1 MKKCML
7 MFILL
12 VLTIIIAT
20 MSEKKDE
27 KILSYSLAN
36 PEVTLSNSTLSQE
49 GQVVRTS
56 YKEEP
61 SSKTQK

>member
-20 MSEKKDE
+20 MSERKDE
-27 KILSYSLAN
+27 KILSYSLTDK
-36 PEVTLSNSTLSQE
+36 EVSLNNAILSQNDQ
-49 GQVVRTS
+49 GTRTA
-56 YKEEP
+56 YEEP
-61 SSKTQK
+61 SSEPLE

>member
-36 PEVTLSNSTLSQE
+36 PEVSLNNSVLSQNDQ
-49 GQVVRTS
+49 GVRTA
-56 YKEEP
+56 YEEP
-61 SSKTQK
+61 SSEPQK